1 MAEETHHS
9 RLTSLALGALG
20 VVFGDIGTSPLYA
33 VRECFHGMHAVA
45 LTQDNVLGVLS
56 LIFWSLLMVVGVKYV
71 SFILRADNHGEGG
84 IFALL
89 ALLPQRGSPG
99 DDLGAKARTAII
111 LAAVFGSALLY
122 GDGVITPAVSV
133 LSAVEGLS
141 VATTALEPAV
151 LPVTCVILVGL
162 FLMQKHGTGRI
173 GALFGPIMIFW
184 FLALAALGLAHIWDA
199 PHILLAVN
207 PLHALCF
214 FRDNGLHGMV
224 VLGSVVLCITGGEAL
239 YADMGHFGRRAIR
252 LSWNGLV
259 LPALLLNYFGQGALL
274 LADPAAAQNPFFQM
288 VPDLLLYPLVALATV
303 ATIIASQAMI
313 SGAFSL
319 TQQAIQLGYCP
330 RMHIVHTSGQER
342 GQIYI
347 PLVNQ
352 ALMLGCLGLV
362 LFFRESSRLAGA
374 YGIAV
379 TATMTI
385 TSIAYFLVITRT
397 WRWSPL
403 KAGLLLALFLVF
415 DASYLGANLLKLADG
430 GWITIA
436 IALAISVLM
445 STWKRG
451 RAELA
456 AQSLATRLPIEIFI
470 GDVSTFKPHRVPG
483 TAVFMTLNDQGT
495 PVTLLHHFKHNKVL
509 HEAVLLLTVRSAQSP
524 TVPESQRVQVAAL
537 DHGFYRV
544 VAQYGFM
551 ETPHVPDVLRLAEA
565 QGVRADPAS
574 TTFFLGRETILPS
587 GRARMAEWRK
597 RLFSFM
603 SRNAGRPTTFF
614 GIPPS
619 RTVELGAMIEL

>member
-470 GDVSTFKPHRVPG
+470 GDVGTFKPHRVPG

>member
-1 MAEETHHS
+1 
-9 RLTSLALGALG
+9 
-20 VVFGDIGTSPLYA
+20 
-33 VRECFHGMHAVA
+33 
-45 LTQDNVLGVLS
+45 
-56 LIFWSLLMVVGVKYV
+56 MVVGVKYV

-89 ALLPQRGSPG
+89 ALLPLRGSPG
-99 DDLGAKARTAII
+99 DDLGRKARTAII
-111 LAAVFGSALLY
+111 MAAVFGSALLY
-122 GDGVITPAVSV
+122 GDGIITPAVSV

-141 VATTALEPAV
+141 VATTALEPAI
-151 LPVTCVILVGL
+151 LPVTCAILIGL

-173 GALFGPIMIFW
+173 GALFGPVMIFW
-184 FLALAALGLAHIWDA
+184 FLALASLGLIHIWND
-199 PHILLAVN
+199 PRILWAVN
-207 PLHALCF
+207 PLYAAAF

-274 LADPAAAQNPFFQM
+274 LADPSTADNPFFQM
-288 VPDLLLYPLVALATV
+288 VPEFLLYPLVALATV

-397 WRWSPL
+397 WRWSPFR
-403 KAGLLLALFLVF
+403 AGILVALFLVF

-456 AQSLATRLPIEIFI
+456 AQSLTTRLPIEIFI
-470 GDVSTFKPHRVPG
+470 GDVGTFKPHRVPG

-495 PVTLLHHFKHNKVL
+495 PLTLLHHFKHNKIL
-509 HEAVLLLTVRSAQSP
+509 HETVLLLTIRSAQSP
-524 TVPESQRVQVAAL
+524 TVPESARVEVTVLEQ
-537 DHGFYRV
+537 GFYRV

-551 ETPHVPDVLRLAEA
+551 ETPHVPDVLRLARA
-565 QGVRADPAS
+565 QGVQADPAS

-587 GRARMAEWRK
+587 GKAPMAEWRK

>member
-1 MAEETHHS
+1 MADDTHHS
-9 RLTSLALGALG
+9 RLTALALGALG

-45 LTQDNVLGVLS
+45 LTQANVLGVLS
-56 LIFWSLLMVVGVKYV
+56 LIFWSLIMVVGVKYV

-89 ALLPQRGSPG
+89 ALLPLRGSPG
-99 DDLGAKARTAII
+99 DDLGAKARAAII

-122 GDGVITPAVSV
+122 GDGIITPAVSV

-141 VATTALEPAV
+141 VATTALEPAI

-184 FLALAALGLAHIWDA
+184 FLALAVLGLTHIWNN
-199 PHILLAVN
+199 PRILWAVN
-207 PLHALCF
+207 PLYALAF

-274 LADPAAAQNPFFQM
+274 LSDPTTAQNPFFQM

-352 ALMLGCLGLV
+352 ALMIGCLGLV

-403 KAGLLLALFLVF
+403 KASILLALFLVF

-436 IALAISVLM
+436 IALGISVLM

-456 AQSLATRLPIEIFI
+456 AQSLTTRLPIEIFI
-470 GDVSTFKPHRVPG
+470 GDVGTFKPHRVPG

-495 PVTLLHHFKHNKVL
+495 PITLLHHFKHNKVL
-509 HEAVLLLTVRSAQSP
+509 HESVLLLTIQSAQSP
-524 TVPESQRVQVAAL
+524 TVPESERVQVTAL
-537 DHGFYRV
+537 EHGFYRV
-544 VAQYGFM
+544 VARYGFM

-565 QGVRADPAS
+565 QGVQADPAS

-587 GRARMAEWRK
+587 GRAPMAEWRK

-619 RTVELGAMIEL
+619 RTVELGAMVEL

>member
-1 MAEETHHS
+1 MSA
-9 RLTSLALGALG
+9 LALGALG

-33 VRECFHGMHAVA
+33 VRECFHGLHAIA
-45 LTQDNVLGVLS
+45 LNEANVLGVVS
-56 LIFWSLLMVVGVKYV
+56 LIFWSLLIVVGVKYV
-71 SFILRADNHGEGG
+71 TFILRADNHGEGG

-89 ALLPQRGSPG
+89 ALLPARGTPG
-99 DDLGAKARTAII
+99 DDLGPKIRAAIV

-122 GDGVITPAVSV
+122 GEGIITPAVSV

-151 LPVTCVILVGL
+151 LPITCVILLGL
-162 FLMQKHGTGRI
+162 FLIQKHGTGRI
-173 GALFGPIMIFW
+173 GSLFGPVMILW
-184 FLALAALGLAHIWDA
+184 FLTLGGLGLLHIVQTPRIVEA
-199 PHILLAVN
+199 IN
-207 PLHALCF
+207 PLHAAHF
-214 FRDNGLHGMV
+214 FRANGLHGMV
-224 VLGSVVLCITGGEAL
+224 VLGSVVLCITGCEAL

-274 LADPAAAQNPFFQM
+274 LASPSAASNPFFLM
-288 VPDLLLYPLVALATV
+288 APTALLYPLVALATV

-330 RMHIVHTSGQER
+330 RMRIVHTSGQER

-347 PLVNQ
+347 PMVNY
-352 ALMLGCLGLV
+352 AIMLGCLGLV
-362 LFFRESSRLAGA
+362 LSFQESSRLAGA

-385 TSIAYFLVITRT
+385 TSIAYFLVSTGR
-397 WRWSPL
+397 WRWKPY
-403 KAGLLLALFLVF
+403 KAALLVALFLLF
-415 DASYLGANLLKLADG
+415 DVSFLGTNLLKLADG
-430 GWITIA
+430 GWITLT
-436 IALAISVLM
+436 IALCISLLM

-456 AQSLATRLPIEIFI
+456 AKSRASRLPIDIFI
-470 GDVSTFKPHRVPG
+470 GDVGTFKPHRVPG
-483 TAVFMTLNDQGT
+483 TAVFMTLSDQGT

-509 HEAVLLLTVRSAQSP
+509 HETVLLLTVRSANDP
-524 TVPESQRVQVAAL
+524 TVPESERVEITSL
-537 DHGFYRV
+537 DHGFYRII
-544 VAQYGFM
+544 ARYGFM
-551 ETPHVPDVLRLAEA
+551 ETPHVPDILRLARERD
-565 QGVRADPAS
+565 VSADPAA

-587 GRARMAEWRK
+587 GPAHMREWRK
-597 RLFSFM
+597 RLFAFM

-619 RTVELGAMIEL
+619 RTVELGSMVEL

>member
-1 MAEETHHS
+1 MADDTHHS
-9 RLTSLALGALG
+9 RLTALALGALG

-33 VRECFHGMHAVA
+33 VRECFHGLHAIV
-45 LTQDNVLGVLS
+45 LTEANVLGVLS

-89 ALLPQRGSPG
+89 ALLPLRGSPG
-99 DDLGAKARTAII
+99 DDLGRKARAAII
-111 LAAVFGSALLY
+111 LAAVFSSALLY
-122 GDGVITPAVSV
+122 GDGIITPAVSV

-141 VATTALEPAV
+141 VATTALEPAI
-151 LPVTCVILVGL
+151 LPVTCAILVGL
-162 FLMQKHGTGRI
+162 FLMQKHDTGRI
-173 GALFGPIMIFW
+173 GALFGPVMIFW
-184 FLALAALGLAHIWDA
+184 FLTLAARGLTHIWDD
-199 PHILLAVN
+199 PRILWAVN
-207 PLHALCF
+207 PLYALGF
-214 FRDNGLHGMV
+214 FLDNGLHGMV

-274 LADPAAAQNPFFQM
+274 LTDPATAANPFFQM
-288 VPDLLLYPLVALATV
+288 VPEFLLYPLVALATV

-313 SGAFSL
+313 SGASSL
-319 TQQAIQLGYCP
+319 TQQAIQLGYFP

-397 WRWSPL
+397 WRWSPFR
-403 KAGLLLALFLVF
+403 AGILLALFLIF

-456 AQSLATRLPIEIFI
+456 AQSLTTRLPIEIFI
-470 GDVSTFKPHRVPG
+470 GDVGTFKPHRVPG

-495 PVTLLHHFKHNKVL
+495 PLTLLHHFKHNKVL
-509 HEAVLLLTVRSAQSP
+509 HETVLLLTVRSTQSP
-524 TVPESQRVQVAAL
+524 TVPESSLVEVTAL
-537 DHGFYRV
+537 DQGFYRV

-551 ETPHVPDVLRLAEA
+551 ETPHVPDVLRLAQA
-565 QGVRADPAS
+565 QRVQADPAS
-574 TTFFLGRETILPS
+574 TTSFLGRETILPS
-587 GRARMAEWRK
+587 GKARMAEWRK

-619 RTVELGAMIEL
+619 RTVELGAMVEL